1 MQINR
6 QLRVDSIRNV
16 HVYYYDFETLYDLR
30 DSNETW
36 ISKQEAS
43 DHSEGVW
50 SGLKVITVE
59 GENLRNER
67 KYH

>member
-6 QLRVDSIRNV
+6 QLRINSIGYV
-16 HVYYYDFETLYDLR
+16 HVYYYDFETLHDLR

-36 ISKQEAS
+36 IGKQETS

-50 SGLKVITVE
+50 SGLKVITIEV
-59 GENLRNER
+59 ENLRNER